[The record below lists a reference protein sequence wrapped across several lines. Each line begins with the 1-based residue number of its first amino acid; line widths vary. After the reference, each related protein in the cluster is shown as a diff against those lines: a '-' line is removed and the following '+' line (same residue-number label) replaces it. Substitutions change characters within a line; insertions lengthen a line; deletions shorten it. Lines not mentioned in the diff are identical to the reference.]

1 MPKVFLT
8 PFLIAALLLLPSC
21 SSGEMESNACDE
33 VSLKFVELSEI
44 SQKAANYDEKR
55 YASLNAIYYALE
67 NKECFSS
74 EIIASL
80 RAKLVTWQ

>member
-1 MPKVFLT
+1 MRRVFLT
-8 PFLIAALLLLPSC
+8 PFVIAGLLLLPGC
-21 SSGEMESNACDE
+21 SSGEMESDACDE

-44 SQKAANYDEKR
+44 SKKAIDYDEKR

-67 NKECFSS
+67 NEECFSS